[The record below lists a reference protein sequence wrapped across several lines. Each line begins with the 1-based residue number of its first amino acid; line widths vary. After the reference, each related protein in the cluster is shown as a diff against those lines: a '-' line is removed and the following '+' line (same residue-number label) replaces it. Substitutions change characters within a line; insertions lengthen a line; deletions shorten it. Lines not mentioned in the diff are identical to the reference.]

1 MLKQIENFT
10 LSLRGRNLSAHTL
23 RAYES
28 DLEGFAAFMSLR
40 NFLSV
45 KDFTLKNIRAYL
57 AYENIKEIS
66 RPTMLRK
73 ISALRSFAKFLA
85 NRGLIK
91 VNPFSLFSAPR
102 REKKLPSFLTEG
114 EASNLM
120 EAEISKRFHYRNKA
134 ILELL
139 YSSGLRRS
147 ETVGLNIGDINFDE
161 GYVRVLGKGSKERL
175 VPVTDIAL
183 ESISNYLD
191 TRPQAKGEEPLFLG
205 SKGGRLS
212 GEGLA
217 QIVKKS
223 AVDSRVARKVTP
235 HSLRHSFATHLLN
248 NGCDL
253 KSLQEMLGHKSLA
266 ATQVYTHVSLERLKK
281 VYNAAHPESE
291 VKNDF
296 DRNRHRRNIRK
307 VFRGERPQENP

>member
-10 LSLRGRNLSAHTL
+10 LSLKGRNLSAHTL

-28 DLEGFAAFMSLR
+28 DLEAFAAFMSLR

-102 REKKLPSFLTEG
+102 REKKLPAFLTEG

-120 EAEISKRFHYRNKA
+120 DAEISRRFHYRNKA

-183 ESISNYLD
+183 EAISNYLD

-223 AVDSRVARKVTP
+223 AIDSQVARKVTP

-291 VKNDF
+291 VK
-296 DRNRHRRNIRK
+296 K
-307 VFRGERPQENP
+307 

>member
-10 LSLRGRNLSAHTL
+10 LSLKGRNLSAHTL
-23 RAYES
+23 RAYGS
-28 DLEGFAAFMSLR
+28 DLEAFAAFMSLR

-57 AYENIKEIS
+57 AYENMKEIS

-91 VNPFSLFSAPR
+91 VNPFALFSAPK
-102 REKKLPSFLTEG
+102 REKKLPSFLTES

-120 EAEISKRFHYRNKA
+120 DAEISKRFHYRNKA

-191 TRPQAKGEEPLFLG
+191 TRPQARGDEPLFLG

-223 AVDSRVARKVTP
+223 AIDSRVARKVTP

-291 VKNDF
+291 VK
-296 DRNRHRRNIRK
+296 K
-307 VFRGERPQENP
+307 

>member
-191 TRPQAKGEEPLFLG
+191 TRPQAKGDEPLFLG

-291 VKNDF
+291 VK
-296 DRNRHRRNIRK
+296 K
-307 VFRGERPQENP
+307 

>member
-10 LSLRGRNLSAHTL
+10 LSLKGRNLSAHTL

-28 DLEGFAAFMSLR
+28 DLEAFAAFMSLR

-102 REKKLPSFLTEG
+102 REKKLPAFLTEG

-120 EAEISKRFHYRNKA
+120 DAEISRRFHYRNKA

-183 ESISNYLD
+183 EAISNYLD
-191 TRPQAKGEEPLFLG
+191 TRPQAKGEEPLFLC

-223 AVDSRVARKVTP
+223 AIDSRVARKVTP

-291 VKNDF
+291 VK
-296 DRNRHRRNIRK
+296 K
-307 VFRGERPQENP
+307 

>member
-57 AYENIKEIS
+57 AYENMKEIS

-102 REKKLPSFLTEG
+102 REKKLPAFLTEG

-191 TRPQAKGEEPLFLG
+191 TRPQAKGNEPLFLG

-291 VKNDF
+291 VK
-296 DRNRHRRNIRK
+296 K
-307 VFRGERPQENP
+307 

>member
-10 LSLRGRNLSAHTL
+10 LSLKGRNLSVHTL

-28 DLEGFAAFMSLR
+28 DLEAFAAFMSLR

-102 REKKLPSFLTEG
+102 REKKLPAFLTEG

-120 EAEISKRFHYRNKA
+120 DAEISRRFHYRNKA

-183 ESISNYLD
+183 EAISNYLD

-223 AVDSRVARKVTP
+223 AIDSRVARKVTP

-291 VKNDF
+291 VK
-296 DRNRHRRNIRK
+296 K
-307 VFRGERPQENP
+307 

>member
-120 EAEISKRFHYRNKA
+120 EAEISRRFHYRNKA

-191 TRPQAKGEEPLFLG
+191 TRPQAKGDEPLFLG

-291 VKNDF
+291 VK
-296 DRNRHRRNIRK
+296 K
-307 VFRGERPQENP
+307 